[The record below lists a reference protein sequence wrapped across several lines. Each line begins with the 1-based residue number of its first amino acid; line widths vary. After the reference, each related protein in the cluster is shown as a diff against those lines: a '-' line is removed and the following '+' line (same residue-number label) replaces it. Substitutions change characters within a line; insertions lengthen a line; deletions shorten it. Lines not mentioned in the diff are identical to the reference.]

1 MIQAYLETKPWV
13 NPQLWL
19 RAQCPSCAVHR
30 RFYCFYCK
38 TLVAVPSEMLPTI
51 LSADPL
57 PLTVDVILRDE
68 PSKSTGIYAAVMAPQ
83 STRVVR
89 YPEDLEDSSVG
100 AEDTKTSSNNVA
112 GESTRD
118 RPEIEYDPSTTVIL
132 YPSER
137 SVTMGEIPVAELAQL
152 RKVLVVDTT
161 WQKTGTGA
169 ANGCLASLPRSP
181 TPLEYPALS
190 PRSLPCL
197 LLPRLPHSRSNTLYV
212 RAHAGGVLLHRKLR
226 HLRHIRLAN
235 PPEESLFWRYH
246 NQGAG
251 RVSTIEALVLVLSEF
266 RAACCPHRE
275 TAGTGMSPKNLQAG
289 PSFRGE
295 PVGRT
300 AQLEDGTR
308 GAGYEHHSDDN
319 DNVDNVGGG
328 GGDGGGVTLHR
339 SVDAVNRVSTGAS
352 SSSCSISSEFSSE
365 FRLLLIFG
373 LVADAIKLDYA
384 GEGREVKR
392 LGVRQG
398 ARAGNSPHAALLPMD
413 EKAKEHRRLHRR
425 QQGSER
431 QVRQKEISEA
441 ARQATGLGT
450 TPQRKGLRC
459 PPSPVK

>member
-118 RPEIEYDPSTTVIL
+118 RPEIEYDPRTTVIL

-161 WQKTGTGA
+161 WQKT
-169 ANGCLASLPRSP
+169 
-181 TPLEYPALS
+181 
-190 PRSLPCL
+190 
-197 LLPRLPHSRSNTLYV
+197 
-212 RAHAGGVLLHRKLR
+212 GGVLLHRKLR